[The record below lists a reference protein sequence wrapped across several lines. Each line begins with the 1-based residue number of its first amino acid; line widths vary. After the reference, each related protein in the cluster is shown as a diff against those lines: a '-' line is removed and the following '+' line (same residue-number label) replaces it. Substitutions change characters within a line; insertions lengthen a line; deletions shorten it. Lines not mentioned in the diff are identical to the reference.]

1 MKGRR
6 WAVWVSAVLMPLVLA
21 ACTAGRSPVAST
33 VPVERATITNEV
45 TASGSVSAA
54 TSQNLGFA
62 KGGRLTSLR
71 VKVGEQVR
79 AGQVLATVDS
89 YALRQV
95 LKQQEANLAAQQ
107 AALDRIIANPAVSGA
122 RATLSQSKVILT
134 ATQRQVRAV
143 GVRPAHPNGERERS
157 GRPAFRLGGN

>member
-122 RATLSQSKVILT
+122 RAI
-134 ATQRQVRAV
+134 
-143 GVRPAHPNGERERS
+143 
-157 GRPAFRLGGN
+157 